1 MSEQRASKNK
11 ISIIVAIIGLIGTI
25 AAAIIGA
32 VWGKSNVTVVVPM
45 GGKNIVLN
53 DEDVKKMA
61 NENEQLS
68 NEISGYK
75 EEIETLKVQSEE
87 LAEKL
92 GAANGELSDVPAIE
106 YRNIGLSID
115 GEEKKVNKDRSS
127 VSINGRKYYSKDFV
141 DNLLPSNKEAIE
153 KDDMLYVGKV
163 IKEKSNLFDRQLID
177 IGNHVG
183 VSENV
188 KDTYG
193 NIYNSVVVFGWGDCS
208 ITFNAN
214 REYSNLKCT
223 LAVQDGESGGG
234 IIQIE
239 SEEGTLYTSEEIYN
253 TTEPIAIDIP
263 INQASSITI
272 KQISGG
278 YWSNNM
284 VADAVLYNEE

>member
-1 MSEQRASKNK
+1 MSDRKVT
-11 ISIIVAIIGLIGTI
+11 IIVAIIGLIGTLS
-25 AAAIIGA
+25 AAIIGA

-75 EEIETLKVQSEE
+75 EEIENLKGQSEE

-115 GEEKKVNKDRSS
+115 GEEKKVNKDRSW

-153 KDDMLYVGKV
+153 KDDMLYIGKV
-163 IKEKSNLFDRQLID
+163 VKEKSNLFDRQLID
-177 IGNHVG
+177 IGNHIDVL
-183 VSENV
+183 ENE

-193 NIYNSVVVFGWGDCS
+193 NIYNCAVIFGFGDTS
-208 ITFNAN
+208 ITYNAN
-214 REYSNLKCT
+214 REYSKLKCT
-223 LAVQDGESGGG
+223 LAVQDGKSGGG

-239 SEEGTLYTSEEIYN
+239 SEKGILFTSEEILN
-253 TTEPIAIDIP
+253 TTEPFAVDIP
-263 INQASSITI
+263 INEASSITI
-272 KQISGG
+272 RQIGIG
-278 YWSNNM
+278 DWSCNM

>member
-1 MSEQRASKNK
+1 MSEQRTNGNK
-11 ISIIVAIIGLIGTI
+11 ISVIVAIIGVIGTI
-25 AAAIIGA
+25 TAAIIGA

-75 EEIETLKVQSEE
+75 EEIETLKGQSEE

-141 DNLLPSNKEAIE
+141 DNLLPTNKEAIE

-177 IGNHVG
+177 IDNYAGI
-183 VSENV
+183 SENE

-193 NIYNSVVVFGWGDCS
+193 NIREKSLILRYDGNA
-208 ITFNAN
+208 TYNAN
-214 REYSNLKCT
+214 REFSKLKLILT
-223 LAVQDGESGGG
+223 VQDGYSGGG
-234 IIQIE
+234 VIQIE
-239 SEEGTLYTSEEIYN
+239 SDQGVLYTSEEIFS
-253 TTEPIAIDIP
+253 TTEPVSVDIP
-263 INQASSITI
+263 INNASSITI
-272 KQISGG
+272 SQISGDDTR
-278 YWSNNM
+278 NM

>member
-1 MSEQRASKNK
+1 MNDRKVT
-11 ISIIVAIIGLIGTI
+11 IIVAIIGLVGTI

-75 EEIETLKVQSEE
+75 EEIENLKSQSEE

-92 GAANGELSDVPAIE
+92 GAANGELSDVPEIE

-141 DNLLPSNKEAIE
+141 DNLLPTNKEAIE
-153 KDDMLYVGKV
+153 KDDMLYVGKIV
-163 IKEKSNLFDRQLID
+163 KEKSNLFGRQLID
-177 IGNHVG
+177 IEDEIDI
-183 VSENV
+183 SENV

-193 NIYNSVVVFGWGDCS
+193 NIYRDAVVFKWGDKS
-208 ITFNAN
+208 VTYNAN

-223 LAVQDGESGGG
+223 LAVLDGESGGG
-234 IIQIE
+234 VIQIE
-239 SEEGTLYTSEEIYN
+239 SEKGILYTSEEIFS
-253 TTEPIAIDIP
+253 TTEPLTIDIP

-272 KQISGG
+272 KQIVGS
-278 YWSNNM
+278 YHTYNM